1 MAKGMYSILQF
12 EKHQGY
18 PAKKIEDHHER
29 NKEIYASN
37 SDIDHGKTGLNF
49 HIIRPQGKYYTEI
62 QHRINDAKCRTR
74 KDSVR
79 FVDTLLSASPE
90 FFEGIMGKEV
100 LAYFT
105 HASRFME
112 ARIGRQNIIS
122 AVVHMD
128 EKTPY
133 MHLVFVPLT
142 DDHRLCARDII
153 GNRKQLIAWQDDF
166 WKHMATKFS
175 ELERGESASLTG
187 RTHIPTRLF
196 KEAVHL
202 NQLRDQLMELLSEV
216 TPFNKGKKTVEIEKL
231 LSRYIPGVEQMR
243 TRLKKYEGAF
253 REMKQEQEALLQK
266 LEDSKESTVEKMAI
280 LKKLNEYEELQ
291 RTVHYVPPE
300 IMEAAR
306 QMKRINNQKSVKTIG
321 KGAWMHAAESK

>member
-1 MAKGMYSILQF
+1 M
-12 EKHQGY
+12 
-18 PAKKIEDHHER
+18 IEDHHER
-29 NKEIYASN
+29 NKETYVSN
-37 SDIDHGKTGLNF
+37 PDIDLSRTGENF
-49 HIIRPQGKYYTEI
+49 HIITPMQKYYAEI
-62 QHRINDAKCRTR
+62 QQRITAAQCRTR

-79 FVDTLLSASPE
+79 FVDTLITASPE
-90 FFEGIMGKEV
+90 FFEGKTKKEI
-100 LAYFT
+100 LAYYT
-105 HASRFME
+105 HACRFME
-112 ARIGRQNIIS
+112 ERIGKQNIIS

-128 EKTPY
+128 EKTPH

-142 DDHRLCARDII
+142 SDNRLSARDII
-153 GNRKQLIAWQDDF
+153 GNRKQLITWQDDF

-202 NQLRDQLMELLSEV
+202 NQLRDHLMDLLSEV
-216 TPFNKGKKTVEIEKL
+216 TPFNKGKKTAEIEKL

-321 KGAWMHAAESK
+321 KGE

>member
-1 MAKGMYSILQF
+1 MPQGNYAILRF

-29 NKEIYASN
+29 QKETYASN
-37 SDIDHGKTGLNF
+37 PDIDPERSHLNY
-49 HIIRPQGKYYTEI
+49 HIIRPRGRYFTEI
-62 QHRINDAKCRTR
+62 QQRIAAAHCRTR

-79 FVDTLLSASPE
+79 FVDTVITASPE
-90 FFEGIMGKEV
+90 FFKGKTPKEIR
-100 LAYFT
+100 AYFV
-105 HASRFME
+105 HACRFMAE
-112 ARIGRQNIIS
+112 RVGKSNIIS

-128 EKTPY
+128 EKTPH

-142 DDHRLCARDII
+142 SDNRLSAKEII
-153 GNRKQLIAWQDDF
+153 GNRKQLVVWQDDF
-166 WKHMATKFS
+166 WKHMATKFP

-202 NQLRDQLMELLSEV
+202 NQLRDQLMDLLSEM
-216 TPFNKGKKTVEIEKL
+216 TPFNKGKKTIEIEKL

-321 KGAWMHAAESK
+321 KGE